1 MSLAYIKIKLRNYVK
16 GKRMDH
22 TFLFSIQQFQRKW
35 KNKRKKLHVTF
46 FFALRSERK
55 KKEKRRTTGRV
66 MTK

>member
-35 KNKRKKLHVTF
+35 KNKRNKLHITF
-46 FFALRSERK
+46 FSFALRSKRKNKRKEERLD
-55 KKEKRRTTGRV
+55 EL
-66 MTK
+66 

>member
-35 KNKRKKLHVTF
+35 KNKRNKLHITFFF
-46 FFALRSERK
+46 FFALRSKRK
-55 KKEKRRTTGRV
+55 KKRKEERLDEL
-66 MTK
+66 